1 MVNARLFTVNIVKVQ
16 LESGE
21 RLPML
26 LDSQGLPVVPVN
38 EWVLSRKHKSLNTLS
53 NNVQELT
60 PLYVWLESRGEDL
73 FGLIRSGRFW
83 TEAFTSSL
91 IEYLR
96 RGQRKGKK
104 VAKLAVRPDTFNK
117 RLSTAL
123 NFLKWCFYS
132 VLSDQELGGTRREAI
147 SKVQERLIY
156 TLKDGYHSKEPSN
169 SEVKKGITAA
179 QARFLQD
186 VLDPESTMLVSS
198 PQTKLRNY
206 LIVSLMLLLGLRPGE
221 VLSLRLS
228 DIEFGALTN
237 VRVRRRKICA
247 EDTRSCPAS
256 VKRAGRILVLDYP
269 RLEKLLNSYVM
280 HAREIAV
287 RRANGKSNDF
297 LFLSRDGKPLSESSV
312 QAIFKRVRTA
322 YPEKLPGNLSAKSMR
337 HSFTNGLRRELKFQG
352 RSDDEIRAILMYLR
366 GDTGRESQDTYIDY
380 QGQSAEAQ
388 KSYWLTVAG
397 SRGAEDVPF

>member
-1 MVNARLFTVNIVKVQ
+1 MNIVKVQ
-16 LESGE
+16 LKNGE

-26 LDSQGLPVVPVN
+26 LDSQGLPVVAVN
-38 EWVLSRKHKSLNTLS
+38 EWILTRMHRSLNTLS

-73 FGLIRSGRFW
+73 FDLIRSGRFW

-96 RGQRKGKK
+96 RGQRKGNKI
-104 VAKLAVRPDTFNK
+104 AKLAVRPDTFNK
-117 RLSTAL
+117 RLSTVLRFL
-123 NFLKWCFYS
+123 NWCFYA
-132 VLSDQELGGTRREAI
+132 VLSDQELGEARREAI
-147 SKVQERLIY
+147 SKVQEKVSD
-156 TLKDGYHSKEPSN
+156 TLNDGYHSKEPSN
-169 SEVKKGITAA
+169 NEMKKGLTAM
-179 QARFLQD
+179 QARFLQN

-198 PQTKLRNY
+198 PQAKLRNY
-206 LIVSLMLLLGLRPGE
+206 LIVALMLLLGLRPGE
-221 VLSLRLS
+221 VLSLRLC
-228 DIEFGALTN
+228 DVEFGALTN
-237 VRVRRRKICA
+237 VRVRRRRLCA

-280 HAREIAV
+280 EVREIAV
-287 RRANGKSNDF
+287 RRANGKSNNF

-312 QAIFKRVRTA
+312 QAIFKRVRRA
-322 YPEKLPGNLSAKSMR
+322 YPGKLPGNLSAKSLR
-337 HSFTNGLRRELKFQG
+337 HSFTDGLRRELKLQG
-352 RSDDEIRAILMYLR
+352 RSEDEIRAILMYLR

-388 KSYWLTVAG
+388 RSYWLKVAG
-397 SRGAEDVPF
+397 SRGADDVPV

>member
-1 MVNARLFTVNIVKVQ
+1 
-16 LESGE
+16 
-21 RLPML
+21 ML
-26 LDSQGLPVVPVN
+26 LDSQGLPVVMVN

-73 FGLIRSGRFW
+73 LGLIRSGRFW

-104 VAKLAVRPDTFNK
+104 IAKLAVRPDTFNK
-117 RLSTAL
+117 RLSTVL
-123 NFLKWCFYS
+123 NYLKWCFYA
-132 VLSDQELGGTRREAI
+132 VLSDQELGDARREAI

-156 TLKDGYHSKEPSN
+156 TLKDGYHSKEPSG
-169 SEVKKGITAA
+169 SEVKKGITAT

-186 VLDPESTMLVSS
+186 VLDPENTMLVSS

-221 VLSLRLS
+221 VLSLRLG

-280 HAREIAV
+280 QAREIAV
-287 RRANGKSNDF
+287 RRANGKSNNF

-312 QAIFKRVRTA
+312 QAIFRRVRRA

-380 QGQSAEAQ
+380 QDQSAEAQ
-388 KSYWLTVAG
+388 NVKQRGKL
-397 SRGAEDVPF
+397 SRFPG